1 MLVQLR
7 SSNSIIFLLFR
18 YFSPFRIDLGLCRG
32 SVNHVVDVPRN
43 RCSKI
48 TYNAPSS
55 SPRFS
60 LLLLPN
66 MNHVETALFSASLIS
81 PKVQASL
88 PKGYTLRPLQAGDYE
103 RGFLD
108 VLKVLTEVG
117 DHTKAQWLGKTIL
130 ISTFLMT
137 MRY

>member
-1 MLVQLR
+1 
-7 SSNSIIFLLFR
+7 
-18 YFSPFRIDLGLCRG
+18 
-32 SVNHVVDVPRN
+32 
-43 RCSKI
+43 
-48 TYNAPSS
+48 
-55 SPRFS
+55 
-60 LLLLPN
+60 

-117 DHTKAQWLGKTIL
+117 DHTKAQWLGKTML
-130 ISTFLMT
+130 ISTLFIT
-137 MRY
+137 VRY